1 MKTFQKPLSSEE
13 EADYIRMMKEGS
25 GQEAERA
32 KEIFAQEIAE
42 FQKISNLL
50 GDEFNHAIDMIYT
63 CTGKVVIMG
72 IGKTGIVGH
81 KIAASL
87 ASTGTPAIFINAAE
101 AMHGDLG
108 MVAQN
113 DIALLISHS
122 GTSSEIVIICTPL
135 KNIGTRIIAI
145 TGNPHSALAHEAE
158 IVLNVPVEREVCPL
172 NLAPTTSTTA
182 TMLLGDALMVCL
194 MERRQFKAENFALYH
209 PGGALGRQLLSRV
222 KHRMSTDIPKVYNDT
237 PFNDVIYTVS
247 DGRKGMTLVY
257 NHNNQC
263 IGIITDGDIRRAVQH
278 HENIKTLTAADIMT
292 HSFKHIHQEAMI
304 TQALEIMDTNNITSL
319 AITDTPNS
327 NNIIGILH
335 IHDIIDFR

>member
-1 MKTFQKPLSSEE
+1 MTW
-13 EADYIRMMKEGS
+13 KERS
-25 GQEAERA
+25 KQ
-32 KEIFAQEIAE
+32 IFEQEIAE
-42 FQKISNLL
+42 FQKISNHL
-50 GDEFNHAIDMIYT
+50 GDEIDHAIDMIYT

-81 KIAASL
+81 KLAASF

-108 MVAQN
+108 MVAPN

-122 GTSSEIVIICTPL
+122 GTSSEIVNICAPL
-135 KNIGTRIIAI
+135 KNIGARIIAI
-145 TGNPHSALAHEAE
+145 TGNPHSALAQEAE

-222 KHRMSTDIPKVYNDT
+222 KHRMSTTIPRVTTNT
-237 PFNDVIYTVS
+237 LFNDIIYTVS

-257 NHNNQC
+257 DNNNC
-263 IGIITDGDIRRAVQH
+263 VGIITDGDIRRAVQH

-304 TQALEIMDTNNITSL
+304 SQALELMDINNITSL
-319 AITDTPNS
+319 AVTDTPNS

>member
-1 MKTFQKPLSSEE
+1 MTW
-13 EADYIRMMKEGS
+13 KERS
-25 GQEAERA
+25 KQ
-32 KEIFAQEIAE
+32 IFEQEITE
-42 FQKISNLL
+42 FQKISNHL
-50 GDEFNHAIDMIYT
+50 GDEIDHAVDMIYT

-81 KIAASL
+81 KLAASF
-87 ASTGTPAIFINAAE
+87 ASTGTPAIFVNAAE

-108 MVAQN
+108 MVAPN

-122 GTSSEIVIICTPL
+122 GTSSEIVNICTPL
-135 KNIGTRIIAI
+135 KNIGARIIAI
-145 TGNPHSALAHEAE
+145 TGNPHSALAQEAE
-158 IVLNVPVEREVCPL
+158 IVLNVPIEREVCPL

-222 KHRMSTDIPKVYNDT
+222 KHRMSTTIPRVTTNT
-237 PFNDVIYTVS
+237 LFNDIIYTVS

-257 NHNNQC
+257 DNNNC
-263 IGIITDGDIRRAVQH
+263 VGIITDGDIRRAVQH

-304 TQALEIMDTNNITSL
+304 SQALELMDINNITSL
-319 AITDTPNS
+319 AITDTPDS

>member
-1 MKTFQKPLSSEE
+1 MTW
-13 EADYIRMMKEGS
+13 KERS
-25 GQEAERA
+25 KQ
-32 KEIFAQEIAE
+32 IFEQEIAE
-42 FQKISNLL
+42 FQKISNHL
-50 GDEFNHAIDMIYT
+50 GDEIDHAVDMIYT

-81 KIAASL
+81 KLAASF
-87 ASTGTPAIFINAAE
+87 ASTGTPAIFVNAAE

-108 MVAQN
+108 MVAPN

-122 GTSSEIVIICTPL
+122 GTSSEIVNICTPL
-135 KNIGTRIIAI
+135 KNIGARIIAI
-145 TGNPHSALAHEAE
+145 TGNPHSALAQEAE
-158 IVLNVPVEREVCPL
+158 IVLNVPIEREVCPL

-222 KHRMSTDIPKVYNDT
+222 KHRMSTTIPRVTINT
-237 PFNDVIYTVS
+237 AFNDVIYTVS

-257 NHNNQC
+257 DYENKC
-263 IGIITDGDIRRAVQH
+263 VGIITDGDIRRAVQH
-278 HENIKTLTAADIMT
+278 HENIKLLTATDIMT

-319 AITDTPNS
+319 AVTDTLSS
-327 NNIIGILH
+327 NNVIGILH

>member
-1 MKTFQKPLSSEE
+1 MTWKDRSKQ
-13 EADYIRMMKEGS
+13 
-25 GQEAERA
+25 
-32 KEIFAQEIAE
+32 IFEQEIAE
-42 FQKISNLL
+42 FQKISNHL
-50 GDEFNHAIDMIYT
+50 GDEIDHAIDMIYT

-81 KIAASL
+81 KLAASF

-108 MVAQN
+108 MVAPN

-122 GTSSEIVIICTPL
+122 GTSSEIVNICAPL
-135 KNIGTRIIAI
+135 KNIGARIIAI
-145 TGNPHSALAHEAE
+145 TGNPHSALAQEAE

-194 MERRQFKAENFALYH
+194 MERHQFKAENFALYH

-222 KHRMSTDIPKVYNDT
+222 KHRMSTSIPRVTTNT
-237 PFNDVIYTVS
+237 LFNDIIYTVS

-257 NHNNQC
+257 DNNNC
-263 IGIITDGDIRRAVQH
+263 VGIITDGDIRRAVQH

-304 TQALEIMDTNNITSL
+304 SQALELMDINNITSL
-319 AITDTPNS
+319 AVTDTPDS

-335 IHDIIDFR
+335 IHDIIDFK

>member
-1 MKTFQKPLSSEE
+1 MTW
-13 EADYIRMMKEGS
+13 I
-25 GQEAERA
+25 ERS
-32 KEIFAQEIAE
+32 KQIFEQEIAE
-42 FQKISNLL
+42 FQKVANSI
-50 GDEFNHAIDMIYT
+50 GDEFNQAIEMIYA
-63 CTGKVVIMG
+63 CKGKVVIMG

-87 ASTGTPAIFINAAE
+87 ASTGTPAIFVNAAE

-108 MVAQN
+108 MVAKN

-122 GTSSEIVIICTPL
+122 GTSSEIVNICTPL
-135 KNIGTRIIAI
+135 KNIGAQIIAI
-145 TGNPHSALAHEAE
+145 TGNPHSPLAQEAK
-158 IVLNVPVEREVCPL
+158 ITINVPIEREVCPL

-222 KHRMSTDIPKVYNDT
+222 KHRMSTAIPRVATNT
-237 PFNDVIYTVS
+237 LFNDIIYTVS

-257 NHNNQC
+257 DHENKC
-263 IGIITDGDIRRAVQH
+263 VGIITDGDIRRAIQH
-278 HENIKTLTAADIMT
+278 HENIKSLTAADIMT

-304 TQALEIMDTNNITSL
+304 TQALEIMDANNITSL
-319 AITDTPNS
+319 AVTDIPNS
-327 NNIIGILH
+327 NNVIGILH

>member
-1 MKTFQKPLSSEE
+1 MTWT
-13 EADYIRMMKEGS
+13 
-25 GQEAERA
+25 ERS
-32 KEIFAQEIAE
+32 KQIFEQEIAE
-42 FQKISNLL
+42 FQKVANSI
-50 GDEFNHAIDMIYT
+50 GDEFNQAIEMIYA
-63 CTGKVVIMG
+63 CKGKVVIMG

-87 ASTGTPAIFINAAE
+87 ASTGTPAIFVNAAE

-108 MVAQN
+108 MVAKN

-122 GTSSEIVIICTPL
+122 GTSSEIVNICTPL
-135 KNIGTRIIAI
+135 KNIGAQIIAI
-145 TGNPHSALAHEAE
+145 TGNPHSPLAQEAK
-158 IVLNVPVEREVCPL
+158 ITINVPIEREVCPL

-222 KHRMSTDIPKVYNDT
+222 KHRMSTSIPRVIINT
-237 PFNDVIYTVS
+237 TFNDIIYTVS

-257 NHNNQC
+257 DHENKC
-263 IGIITDGDIRRAVQH
+263 VGIITDGDIRRAIQH
-278 HENIKTLTAADIMT
+278 HENIKSLTAADIMT

-304 TQALEIMDTNNITSL
+304 TQALEIMDANNITSL
-319 AITDTPNS
+319 AVTDIPNS
-327 NNIIGILH
+327 NNVIGILH

>member
-1 MKTFQKPLSSEE
+1 MNW
-13 EADYIRMMKEGS
+13 KERS
-25 GQEAERA
+25 KQ
-32 KEIFAQEIAE
+32 IFEQEIAE
-42 FQKISNLL
+42 FHKIANQL
-50 GDEFNHAIDMIYT
+50 GDEINKTIETIFA
-63 CTGKVVIMG
+63 CTGKIVILG

-108 MVAQN
+108 MISPN

-122 GTSSEIVIICTPL
+122 GTSSEIVNICAPI
-135 KNIGTRIIAI
+135 KNIGARIIAI
-145 TGNPHSALAHEAE
+145 TGNPNSALAQEAE
-158 IVLNVPVEREVCPL
+158 IVINIPVEREVCPL

-222 KHRMSTDIPKVYNDT
+222 KHRMSTTIPKVLSDT
-237 PFNDVIYTVS
+237 KFNDIIYTVS
-247 DGRKGMTLVY
+247 NGRKGMTLVY
-257 NHNNQC
+257 NYENQC
-263 IGIITDGDIRRAVQH
+263 IGIITDGDIRRAIQNH
-278 HENIKTLTAADIMT
+278 DDIKFLTANDIMT
-292 HSFKHIHQEAMI
+292 HTFKHIHQDAMI
-304 TQALEIMDTNNITSL
+304 SEALELLDINNITSL
-319 AITDTPNS
+319 AVTDTPQN
-327 NNIIGILH
+327 NNIVGILH